1 MVSDGFLFRERR
13 EVPPPSRTQPRVR
26 SSGLDRSISLREKE
40 SPKIDREKDSADEN
54 RGSRSARLQ
63 KRVIHRRRSNS
74 IGSGGSGEYGRVK
87 EKFQKREENRSPRR
101 NAKWDWD
108 EKIKQQPENLVSFII
123 INQLKL
129 ISLAFC
135 SS

>member
-1 MVSDGFLFRERR
+1 M
-13 EVPPPSRTQPRVR
+13 PPPSRTAPRVR
-26 SSGLDRSISLREKE
+26 SSGLDRSISLREK
-40 SPKIDREKDSADEN
+40 SPKIDHKKEADDEN

-108 EKIKQQPENLVSFII
+108 EKLKAQSESLVSYDSYDLTVAYSIRI
-123 INQLKL
+123 L
-129 ISLAFC
+129 
-135 SS
+135 